1 MSGLNAMV
9 RVFLLSLA
17 AALVAGC
24 GAMLPFE
31 FSVEPVIEESLR
43 TKDADATGYAIND
56 AGEVAGIYSRRGEK
70 DRIFV
75 FADGRLSLYEHP
87 CDGFFHIRAFTNTKL
102 IGGTCTYSHQR
113 RQRKLL
119 VVKLEDGG
127 SLIEVSP
134 EWPVE
139 GYTLQAMNDRMDL
152 IGAND
157 DAYHRK
163 KRDTVGFV
171 YVAGKLRMIE
181 KTDVP
186 YSSYLQ
192 DWSLNESGV
201 VVGGKRDPL
210 SAKFGGKDIR
220 PYVFQNGQFSILP
233 LEKAATVVAMN
244 DAGEVLFK
252 VGGRKFGLLDK
263 TYREIECGKEW
274 CKVFGINNLGWV
286 IGHGHNT
293 YPVPP
298 MGASIGHTFVW
309 ANEQLFNLD
318 KSVRR
323 GVNTDYPV
331 RLSDGGHILFHSD
344 GWPYLLTPAEEMN
357 RAKAGALIGGSGTT
371 PGRR

>member
-9 RVFLLSLA
+9 RVLLLSLA

-56 AGEVAGIYSRRGEK
+56 AGEVAGIYSHRSEK

-75 FADGRLSLYEHP
+75 FARGRLSLYENP

-102 IGGTCTYSHQR
+102 IGGTCTYSRER
-113 RQRKLL
+113 RDPKLL
-119 VVKLEDGG
+119 VVKLEDGS
-127 SLIEVSP
+127 SLMEVSP

-152 IGAND
+152 IGVND
-157 DAYHRK
+157 QAYHRNEK
-163 KRDTVGFV
+163 GTVGFL
-171 YVAGKLRMIE
+171 YVAGKLRMVA
-181 KTDVP
+181 KTDLA
-186 YSSYLQ
+186 YSSYLRTS
-192 DWSLNESGV
+192 SLNESGV
-201 VVGGKRDPL
+201 VVGGKREPH
-210 SAKFGGKDIR
+210 SVKYGGQDIR
-220 PYVFQNGQFSILP
+220 PFLFQNNQFSPLP
-233 LEKAATVVAMN
+233 LEAAATVVAMN
-244 DAGEVLFK
+244 DEGK
-252 VGGRKFGLLDK
+252 VVFQVEGPKFGLLDSA
-263 TYREIECGKEW
+263 YREIGCGKEW

-344 GWPYLLTPAEEMN
+344 GWPYLLTPAEQMN
-357 RAKAGALIGGSGTT
+357 RAKAGASIGGSGST